1 MALRTE
7 SSDWAF
13 HGCLNVVVA
22 ECLAAGAFGGAHCGA
37 EFAEEF
43 RDGAITIPSFWGDPT
58 QIVQKR
64 QVGVLIAF
72 AIGLPVCHP
81 GWVGETVNEGLDE
94 LVGDTSWCGWQ
105 GSGDDLGR
113 FDPGR
118 ESDREVLE
126 VPLGEPILGMGF

>member
-1 MALRTE
+1 MQE
-7 SSDWAF
+7 S
-13 HGCLNVVVA
+13 
-22 ECLAAGAFGGAHCGA
+22 
-37 EFAEEF
+37 
-43 RDGAITIPSFWGDPT
+43 
-58 QIVQKR
+58 
-64 QVGVLIAF
+64 QVGVLIAS

-94 LVGDTSWCGWQ
+94 LVVTTSWCGWQ

-118 ESDREVLE
+118 ESDRKVLE